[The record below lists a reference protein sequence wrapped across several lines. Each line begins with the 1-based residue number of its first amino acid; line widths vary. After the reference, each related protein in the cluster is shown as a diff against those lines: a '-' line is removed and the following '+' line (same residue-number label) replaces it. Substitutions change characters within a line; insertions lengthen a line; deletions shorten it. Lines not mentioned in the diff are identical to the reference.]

1 MIANLIRGLLIGTA
15 EVIPGVSGGTIALI
29 VGIYE
34 RVIGSAAI
42 AVDAA
47 LLVLKGRFNDSKDLW
62 KGIDWGLIL
71 PALAGMF
78 AAIFAAA
85 SILEPL
91 LESQPENMRA
101 LFAGLI
107 LVSLVVPYKM
117 VGSAWGA
124 KDFVI
129 GAAAAAVAFGLV
141 SLPRQEVMN
150 PNLLLVFLVASVA
163 VCALV
168 LPGVSGSFLLLAMGF
183 YAPTIAAVNDLD
195 LAYLGIFAA
204 GAVSGLAVFA
214 KVLRWLLVN
223 WRRVTLVVMT
233 GLMLGSL
240 RALWPWQDETG
251 RALEAASFAPLG
263 YFLLGAVIV
272 AVLTWV
278 QSRATKAQ

>member
-1 MIANLIRGLLIGTA
+1 MIANLMRGFLVGTA

-34 RVIGSAAI
+34 RVIGSAAN
-42 AVDAA
+42 AVDGA
-47 LLVLKGRFNDSKDLW
+47 LLFLRGRFKESKDSW
-62 KGIDWGLIL
+62 RAIDWGLIL
-71 PALAGMF
+71 PVLAGMF

-85 SILEPL
+85 SVLEPL

-117 VGSAWGA
+117 VGSSWLA
-124 KDFVI
+124 KDFLI
-129 GAAAAAVAFGLV
+129 GAFAAAVAFALV
-141 SLPRQEVMN
+141 GLPRQEVLS
-150 PNLLLVFLVASVA
+150 PNLLLVFLVAAVA

-183 YAPTIAAVNDLD
+183 YAPTIAAVNDFD
-195 LAYLGIFAA
+195 LEYLGVFLG
-204 GAVSGLAVFA
+204 GAVFGLAVFA

-223 WRRVTLVVMT
+223 LRRVTLVVMT

-240 RALWPWQDETG
+240 RALWPWQDEMG
-251 RALEAASFAPLG
+251 RALEATTFTPLG
-263 YFLLGAVIV
+263 YFLLGAAIV
-272 AVLTWV
+272 AVLTWF